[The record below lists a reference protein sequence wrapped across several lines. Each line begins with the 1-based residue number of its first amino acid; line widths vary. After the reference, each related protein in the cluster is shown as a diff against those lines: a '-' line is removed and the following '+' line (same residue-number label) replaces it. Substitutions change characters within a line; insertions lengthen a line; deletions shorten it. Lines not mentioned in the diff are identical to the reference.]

1 MHCPFQRPVGPHS
14 LPSSQPSSANATNA
28 SSGGG
33 SPFAPNSVSASYTAA
48 AATAAAAAAGAFS
61 RSAVRPR
68 TPPHSQQQSSSS
80 RAPPPPGGP
89 ASTSTSVAAVAS
101 SVDRSRLSEVQ
112 DLIHLEP
119 AIYEDDVMRTLQAR
133 FFHQK
138 YFVSSEGS
146 FCIPPPFPFLAAVF
160 AACRGQANMT
170 LAFPSGSPF
179 SWRHPFFHDFSEV
192 G

>member
-1 MHCPFQRPVGPHS
+1 MMSNSLVSFPTHTDNYWDLCAFLSDCNAPFQRPNGPHS

-33 SPFAPNSVSASYTAA
+33 SPFAPNSVPASNT
-48 AATAAAAAAGAFS
+48 AAAAGAFS

-68 TPPHSQQQSSSS
+68 TPPHSQPQSS
-80 RAPPPPGGP
+80 RPPPGGP
-89 ASTSTSVAAVAS
+89 ATNSVAGTAASS
-101 SVDRSRLSEVQ
+101 SVDRSKLAEVQ

-138 YFVSSEGS
+138 YFVSEAAFIPS
-146 FCIPPPFPFLAAVF
+146 F
-160 AACRGQANMT
+160 
-170 LAFPSGSPF
+170 
-179 SWRHPFFHDFSEV
+179 
-192 G
+192 